1 MTKYQWILFWFNNEY
16 LNLIYIYK
24 ISYGNSEAAR
34 TVGWISQ
41 SSGELLIR
49 EGVWPT
55 WQRREHHHHCQNSF
69 HETHM
74 AISLQA
80 SVRSSFYIHIKA
92 FPNQSI
98 FPSSSSSSSTSLSL
112 LNPMLRKFLSSS
124 ARYSLPLTAAAY
136 SNITSFSVRIP
147 KGFSYRYRYRHS
159 HGIVSSITLHNR
171 LIHSLRVIAMAE
183 QSSSTTSQQSHKRT
197 NRLAAEQSPYLLQ
210 HAHNPVLYKILYS
223 FPCSL

>member
-1 MTKYQWILFWFNNEY
+1 
-16 LNLIYIYK
+16 
-24 ISYGNSEAAR
+24 
-34 TVGWISQ
+34 
-41 SSGELLIR
+41 
-49 EGVWPT
+49 
-55 WQRREHHHHCQNSF
+55 
-69 HETHM
+69 M

-92 FPNQSI
+92 FQNQSI
-98 FPSSSSSSSTSLSL
+98 FPSSSSSSISLSL

-124 ARYSLPLTAAAY
+124 ARYSLPRTAAAY

-147 KGFSYRYRYRHS
+147 KGFSYRYRYRHR
-159 HGIVSSITLHNR
+159 HRIVSSITLHNR

-223 FPCSL
+223 FPRSL